1 MSKKFAMD
9 IGESLVFVGSMFFV
23 LIFSHI
29 STRAKIPTQ
38 EIFYLEYFYF
48 AMYLALLWVPV
59 SSVLLVTTKR
69 MSFVAYKNNFISKL
83 LYWPVILGAL
93 FVISI
98 IQFY

>member
-1 MSKKFAMD
+1 
-9 IGESLVFVGSMFFV
+9 
-23 LIFSHI
+23 
-29 STRAKIPTQ
+29 
-38 EIFYLEYFYF
+38 
-48 AMYLALLWVPV
+48 MYLALLWVPV